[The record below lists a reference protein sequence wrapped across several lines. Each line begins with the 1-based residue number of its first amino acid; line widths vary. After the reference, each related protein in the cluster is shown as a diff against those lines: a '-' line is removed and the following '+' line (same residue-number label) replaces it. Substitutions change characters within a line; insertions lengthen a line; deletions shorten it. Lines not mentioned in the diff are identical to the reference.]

1 MSLLLLAGLTQL
13 SYSRRTQGGNTANPV
28 PEAPEGSAAALA
40 AMLQP
45 DLPPAPPAAATT
57 DKLRLDLRLMQVR
70 WQGVACGMSI
80 CVVCLDWDWE
90 WLVWHQESGVHE
102 CWIMKQVFI

>member
-1 MSLLLLAGLTQL
+1 MPKGAYMYPLVPAGLTQL
-13 SYSRRTQGGNTANPV
+13 SYSRRTQGGNTVNQV

-45 DLPPAPPAAATT
+45 DLPPAPPAATST

-70 WQGVACGMSI
+70 WHRVACG
-80 CVVCLDWDWE
+80 V
-90 WLVWHQESGVHE
+90 
-102 CWIMKQVFI
+102 